1 MMRERFIVLVNSET
15 EERTKYKDLEALT
28 GIKRSALKALYEGR
42 QRFNEEHI
50 AAISEAFPQ
59 YKMWFVFGE
68 TYPDLGQISPEIEE
82 LREAYNG

>member
-1 MMRERFIVLVNSET
+1 MMHERFIVLANHEA

-28 GIKRSALKALYEGR
+28 GIKRSTLKALYEGR

-50 AAISEAFPQ
+50 TAISEAFPQ

-68 TYPDLGQISPEIEE
+68 VYPELGQISPEVEE
-82 LREAYNG
+82 TRKAYNG